1 MAIKRNQADHWF
13 SKCVRAS
20 YEYKCCKCGKQY
32 DKTSKGLHCS
42 HIYSRDYKQ
51 IRYDKLNAVAH
62 CYSCHRW
69 FAKVPIRSGRWAES
83 FLGAA
88 AVEILEDKLK
98 LPNSISKKEELEI
111 ARHYKAEFEKIELNI
126 DCGIASVDFVSYQ

>member
-20 YEYKCCKCGKQY
+20 YGYKCCKCGKQY
-32 DKTSKGLHCS
+32 DKSSKGFHCS
-42 HIYSRDYKQ
+42 HIFSRRHKQ
-51 IRYDKLNAVAH
+51 IRYDKLNAVAM
-62 CYSCHRW
+62 CYSCHNW
-69 FAKVPIRSGRWAES
+69 YSGEPVESGRWAED

-98 LPNSISKKEELEI
+98 LPNSILKKEELEI